1 MCFDSASLRAE
12 HRLMERLDHTRTVVA
27 ALVHLGDAGFDQQ
40 TNDRAGADH
49 VVLSRKVDALVDGY
63 LVTFNTS
70 ARQTAAM
77 RKILADEFLAAAPFT
92 ELSYRV
98 WRRIMRDGT
107 DLPEPPV
114 RVTSELLLP
123 AVDFVLPAVDF
134 VTPAD
139 FVPQSAPARKPL
151 DGGRRS
157 LRSFFGYKNSDKS
170 VGHRARD

>member
-114 RVTSELLLP
+114 RVNSDLLLP
-123 AVDFVLPAVDF
+123 DLDF
-134 VTPAD
+134 TPPPK
-139 FVPQSAPARKPL
+139 FTPQRAAAPRPSA
-151 DGGRRS
+151 GGRGL
-157 LRSFFGYKNSDKS
+157 LRSFFGSRIGNKS
-170 VGHRARD
+170 LGHRAAD